1 MYLTKDVLIQVL
13 SEAAEKG
20 KTLGKTRLIKF
31 LYLTEV
37 EYCREIGERLTDL
50 KWLFYRYG
58 PYAFEL
64 ESILAEREFQRVE
77 IKTPSD
83 QDATLFRI
91 AEQLVPFS
99 RKVDTKLSLIIK
111 MIVGHWIDKTFAEL
125 LDYVYFQT
133 EPMLAVDK
141 RGQILDFTTVKK
153 ESQSLVVPLKAS
165 SDTQLRVAEL
175 RKRIGATLKRLAEQ
189 RASGREIGKEYHTA
203 MGAWEQDLDKEFDPE
218 TLKRISLTVTR
229 PANDTGKQGN

>member
-1 MYLTKDVLIQVL
+1 
-13 SEAAEKG
+13 
-20 KTLGKTRLIKF
+20 
-31 LYLTEV
+31 
-37 EYCREIGERLTDL
+37 
-50 KWLFYRYG
+50 
-58 PYAFEL
+58 
-64 ESILAEREFQRVE
+64 
-77 IKTPSD
+77 
-83 QDATLFRI
+83 
-91 AEQLVPFS
+91 
-99 RKVDTKLSLIIK
+99 